1 MDSSEEK
8 LKQELEEVT
17 SLLKT
22 YMILCDEQSTTIE
35 TMAKVIHQQ
44 SMRIREMQEVHGFI
58 DM

>member
-8 LKQELEEVT
+8 LKQELDEVT

>member
-35 TMAKVIHQQ
+35 TMAKVIHKQ

>member
-44 SMRIREMQEVHGFI
+44 SMRIREMQEVHGFV